1 MKRMM
6 IMALAIVALGC
17 VKKETTGVYQV
28 TSPANDPIARRAA
41 EQAKQ
46 SGEQLEQ
53 AAKKINDSE
62 AMKTFKAGAREA
74 GRGLKQ
80 QAGVV
85 VENAG
90 RKLQEVGQDAQHEAT
105 TSAGTETITTT
116 VTTTRTRS
124 SHH

>member
-6 IMALAIVALGC
+6 ITALAIVALGC

-28 TSPANDPIARRAA
+28 TSPANDPTARRAA

-46 SGEQLEQ
+46 TGEQLEQ

-74 GRGLKQ
+74 GRNSRGNKN
-80 QAGVV
+80 VV
-85 VENAG
+85 LVFYP
-90 RKLQEVGQDAQHEAT
+90 LDWTDV
-105 TSAGTETITTT
+105 
-116 VTTTRTRS
+116 
-124 SHH
+124 